1 MKPFLTK
8 ILYFLGLLLLF
19 FGVIEFLLRSTPNDY
34 SYKASYYKEN
44 ADRIKIWNL
53 GSSHAYFGIDPTYL
67 GENSFN
73 GAHVSQS
80 IKFDYYI
87 FGKYIDKMESLE
99 VLILP
104 ISYFTLFSNLE
115 TGIEKWR
122 VVNYSGYNIYLPNI
136 RTSVHLLS
144 DSKPFN
150 KAIKSL
156 LSMKNDRYCTEL
168 GFGTQYSYD
177 NRNQDLLAT
186 ADAAVK
192 RHTKEEI
199 DLYILNENKFFLE
212 AICKRCKERNIKV
225 VILTTPTHYSYYSQ
239 LNKNQLDI
247 TTNIC
252 SSLCNKYPNVTYLN
266 WLTDDRFIDE
276 DFFDSDHLNDKGAQ
290 KLTTMLN
297 KEISQILKE

>member
-8 ILYFLGLLLLF
+8 ILLFSGLLLLF
-19 FGVIEFLLRSTPNDY
+19 FGVIEFLLRSIPNDY
-34 SYKASYYKEN
+34 SYKASYYKEKAN
-44 ADRIKIWNL
+44 RIKIWNL

-87 FGKYIDKMESLE
+87 FDKYIDTMDSLE

-122 VVNYSGYNIYLPNI
+122 VVNYSAYNIYLPDL
-136 RTSVHLLS
+136 RSSLHVLS
-144 DSKPFN
+144 NRKPIN
-150 KAIKSL
+150 KAIKSFL
-156 LSMKNDRYCTEL
+156 GIQNERYCTDL
-168 GFGTQYSYD
+168 GFGTQYTYEKRELNLVTS
-177 NRNQDLLAT
+177 AEG
-186 ADAAVK
+186 AVQ
-192 RHTKEEI
+192 RHTIKDI
-199 DLYILNENKFFLE
+199 NYDILNENKFFLE
-212 AICKRCKERNIKV
+212 EICNKCNERNIKV
-225 VILTTPTHYSYYSQ
+225 VILTTPTHHSYYSQ
-239 LNKNQLDI
+239 LNKNQLES

-252 SSLCNKYPNVTYLN
+252 VRLCNIYSNVSYLN

-290 KLTTMLN
+290 KLTTLLN

>member
-8 ILYFLGLLLLF
+8 ILLFSGLLLLF
-19 FGVIEFLLRSTPNDY
+19 FGVIEFLLRSIPNDY

-44 ADRIKIWNL
+44 ADKIKIWNL

-87 FGKYIDKMESLE
+87 FDKYIDKMDSLE

-115 TGIEKWR
+115 AGIEKWR
-122 VVNYSGYNIYLPNI
+122 VVNYSAYNIYLPNL
-136 RTSVHLLS
+136 RTSLHLLS
-144 DSKPFN
+144 DNKPFN
-150 KAIKSL
+150 KAVKGFL
-156 LSMKNDRYCTEL
+156 DMQNDRYCTDL
-168 GFGTQYSYD
+168 GFGTQYSY
-177 NRNQDLLAT
+177 NSRSHNLVAT

-192 RHTKEEI
+192 RHTKDEI
-199 DLYILNENKFFLE
+199 NIDILNENKFFLE
-212 AICKRCKERNIKV
+212 SICNKCNERNIKV
-225 VILTTPTHYSYYSQ
+225 IILTTPTHHSYYNQ

-266 WLTDDRFIDE
+266 WLTDRHFIDG
-276 DFFDSDHLNDKGAQ
+276 DYYDADHLNNRGAE
-290 KLTTMLN
+290 KMTLLLSDTIN
-297 KEISQILKE
+297 KFF